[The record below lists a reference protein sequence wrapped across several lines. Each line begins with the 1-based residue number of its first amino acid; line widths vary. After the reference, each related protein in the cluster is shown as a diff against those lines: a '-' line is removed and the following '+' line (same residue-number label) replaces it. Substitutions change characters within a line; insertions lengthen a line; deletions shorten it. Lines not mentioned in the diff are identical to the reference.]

1 MKSKGIRLV
10 LLLFLL
16 LCVLT
21 GCGKRDE
28 ETEDTM
34 ADEEKIQIGISFDS
48 FVMERWQRDRDIFV
62 SKAKE
67 LGAEVNVQNANGD
80 PKEQIAQIEYFIEKK
95 MDVILIVSIEYEGLQ
110 DVIKRAQAQGIKI
123 ISYDRMI
130 KNAGVDLHISFDNK
144 KVGSLMAEAI
154 YKENPNAKKVWMLC
168 GPTTDNNVSLVEKGF
183 RKVMREKNIKIEEI
197 MYADGWHSEHA
208 SSYIYEHSDRVGEV
222 DGIMCGND
230 SLATA
235 TIHALSEQR
244 LAGIIPVVGQDADL
258 EACQRIVEG
267 TQIMTVY
274 KPVEKLAQTAAE
286 YAVMLAQGKEL
297 PKTERVF
304 DGVYQVPYVVLD
316 PIAVTKENMDEVIIG
331 SGFHSKDEVY
341 LNMPETKTP

>member
-1 MKSKGIRLV
+1 MKGKGIKLICLV
-10 LLLFLL
+10 LLLLF
-16 LCVLT
+16 VLT
-21 GCGKRDE
+21 GCGKGQQ
-28 ETEDTM
+28 ETEDVM

-62 SKAKE
+62 STAKE
-67 LGAEVNVQNANGD
+67 SGAEVNVQNANGD
-80 PKEQIAQIEYFIEKK
+80 PEEQIAQIEYFIEKK
-95 MDVILIVSIEYEGLQ
+95 MDVIVIVSIEYEGLQ
-110 DVIKRAQAQGIKI
+110 DVIKRAQAQGIKV
-123 ISYDRMI
+123 ISYDRLI
-130 KNAGVDLHISFDNK
+130 KNAGVDLYISFDNK
-144 KVGSLMAEAI
+144 KVGSLMAEALCE
-154 YKENPNAKKVWMLC
+154 ENPDAKKVWMLC

-183 RKVMREKNIKIEEI
+183 RKVMKEKNIEIEEI
-197 MYADGWHSEHA
+197 MYADGWHSELA
-208 SSYIYEHSDRVGEV
+208 SSYIYENADRVGEV

-267 TQIMTVY
+267 TQVMTVY

-286 YAVMLAQGKEL
+286 YAVLMAQGKEL
-297 PKTERVF
+297 PETETVF
-304 DGVYQVPYVVLD
+304 DGVYDVPYVVLD

-331 SGFHSKDEVY
+331 SGFHSKEEVY
-341 LNMPETKTP
+341 LNMPDTTGQ

>member
-1 MKSKGIRLV
+1 MKRKKVLI

-16 LCVLT
+16 SVCLFAACGREEQTVL
-21 GCGKRDE
+21 E
-28 ETEDTM
+28 
-34 ADEEKIQIGISFDS
+34 EEKPQEEIQIGISFDS

-80 PKEQIAQIEYFIEKK
+80 PDEQEAQIEYFIEKK
-95 MDVILIVSIEYEGLQ
+95 MDVIVIVAIEPEKLQ

-130 KNAGVDLHISFDNK
+130 ENAGVDLYISFDNK
-144 KVGSLMAEAI
+144 KVGALMAEALCQA
-154 YKENPNAKKVWMLC
+154 NPNIKKVWMLC
-168 GPTTDNNVSLVEKGF
+168 GPTTDNNVSLVEQGF
-183 RKVMREKNIKIEEI
+183 RRVMRQKNVFIEDV
-197 MYADGWHSEHA
+197 MYADGWHSENA
-208 SSYIYEHSDRVGEV
+208 SAYIYENSARVAEV

-235 TIHALSEQR
+235 AIHALSEQR
-244 LAGIIPVVGQDADL
+244 LAGVIPVVGQDADL

-286 YAVMLAQGKEL
+286 YAVLLAQEKEL
-297 PKTERVF
+297 PETENVF
-304 DGVYQVPYVVLD
+304 DGVYEVPYVVLE

-331 SGFHSKDEVY
+331 GGFHSKDEVY
-341 LNMPETKTP
+341 LNLPDTID